1 MHVGRA
7 LFTYIIIAH
16 FLPGLPLFRLPYSG
30 VLDHLA
36 HKTRPAYIHSDPNCP
51 CTKNTSGLH
60 TLEPPCSMYAKHARP
75 TYTRSPIVHV
85 RKTRPAYIHSDPN
98 LPPPAQLARRTHLA
112 YIPSN
117 PNCPCAKMRF
127 GFGFGFDCPCAKTR
141 PAYIY
146 YSAFLPGL
154 PLFRRH
160 RYGTTIDKCNP
171 GTQVQPD
178 IGNCNPI

>member
-1 MHVGRA
+1 MHTKHARP
-7 LFTYIIIAH
+7 TYTRTPIVH
-16 FLPGLPLFRLPYSG
+16 VR
-30 VLDHLA
+30 
-36 HKTRPAYIHSDPNCP
+36 KTRPAYIHSNPNVP
-51 CTKNTSGLH
+51 CTQNTPGLH
-60 TLEPPCSMYAKHARP
+60 TLEAQLSMYAKHSRP
-75 TYTRSPIVHV
+75 TYTRTPIFHHRHEVLGHLA